1 MIRASRRALLGTTVA
16 GPALAQSP
24 AWPTRPV
31 RVVVPFAGGGSSDLT
46 ARLLTAKLTA
56 LLGQPFVVENRAG
69 GGSTTGT
76 EYVAKS
82 PPNGETFLQGGL
94 TPMALALGLHRNLG
108 YDPLRDFA
116 PIAPTAF
123 VPLAIA
129 INAQIPARNAEEFI
143 ALLRAHP
150 GRYFF
155 GSAGVGSSGH
165 ICSSNFL
172 TQISARAEHVPFRG
186 GAELYLALQKG
197 DVAFATDAPLVFK
210 PMQDQ
215 GQVRII
221 FVATEDR
228 VPQLPAVPTAREIGL
243 PNFRGHSWY
252 GVYAPAGTP
261 RPIID
266 RFAAAIEEA
275 LGDPILQA
283 RFEEMGTPVMRGWT
297 PARFND
303 YLRDE
308 IAFWVPLVRAS
319 GAQVN

>member
-1 MIRASRRALLGTTVA
+1 MRPSRRVLFGATLA
-16 GPALAQSP
+16 APAYAQAP

-31 RVVVPFAGGGSSDLT
+31 RLVVPFGGGGSSDLT
-46 ARLLTAKLTA
+46 ARLLAAKLTG
-56 LLGQPFVVENRAG
+56 LLGQPFIVENRAG

-76 EYVAKS
+76 DYVAKS
-82 PPNGETFLQGGL
+82 PPNGEVFLQGGL
-94 TPMALALGLHRNLG
+94 TPMALALGLYRNLA
-108 YDPLRDFA
+108 YDPLKDFSA
-116 PIAPTAF
+116 VAPTAF
-123 VPLAIA
+123 VPLGIA

-143 ALLRAHP
+143 ALLRANP

-155 GSAGVGSSGH
+155 GSAGIGSSGH
-165 ICSSNFL
+165 ISSSNFL
-172 TQISARAEHVPFRG
+172 TRIAARAEHIPFRG

-197 DVAFATDAPLVFK
+197 DVSFATDAPLVFK
-210 PMQDQ
+210 PMQEA
-215 GQVRII
+215 GQVRIL
-221 FVATEDR
+221 FVATESR
-228 VPQLPAVPTAREIGL
+228 IPSLPDVPTAREIGL
-243 PNFRGHSWY
+243 ADFRAHSWY
-252 GVYAPAGTP
+252 GVYAPAGTA

-266 RFAAAIEEA
+266 RLAAAIEEA
-275 LGDPILQA
+275 LGDPALQA

>member
-1 MIRASRRALLGTTVA
+1 MRPSRRALLGATLA
-16 GPALAQSP
+16 APAYAQAP

-31 RVVVPFAGGGSSDLT
+31 RLVVPFAGGGSSDLT
-46 ARLLTAKLTA
+46 ARLLSAKLTG

-76 EYVAKS
+76 DYVAKS
-82 PPNGETFLQGGL
+82 APNGEVFLQGGL
-94 TPMALALGLHRNLG
+94 TPMALAVGIYRNLP

-116 PIAPTAF
+116 AIAPTAF

-129 INAQIPARNAEEFI
+129 INAQVPARDAREFI
-143 ALLRAHP
+143 TLLRANP
-150 GRYFF
+150 NRYFF
-155 GSAGVGSSGH
+155 GSAGIGSSGH

-172 TQISARAEHVPFRG
+172 TQIGARAEHVPFRG

-197 DVAFATDAPLVFK
+197 EVSFATDAPLVFK
-210 PMQDQ
+210 PMQEA

-221 FVATEDR
+221 FVATESR
-228 VPQLPAVPTAREIGL
+228 VPALPEVPTAREIGL
-243 PNFRGHSWY
+243 ADFRGHSWY
-252 GVYAPAGTP
+252 GIYAPAGTP

-266 RFAAAIEEA
+266 RFAAAIDEA
-275 LGDPILQA
+275 LGDPNIQA